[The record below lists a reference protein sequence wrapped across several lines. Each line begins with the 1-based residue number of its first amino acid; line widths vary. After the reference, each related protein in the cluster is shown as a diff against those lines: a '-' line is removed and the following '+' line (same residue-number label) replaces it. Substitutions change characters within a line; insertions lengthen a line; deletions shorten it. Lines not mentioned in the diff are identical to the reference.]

1 MCVAPVRT
9 YDGWNIHSLERNT
22 PVVHLTE
29 KKDSRGH
36 FKKRRSSWEV
46 DLITHKYRYKV
57 TSLISNIRGG
67 FLMKSTRNQ
76 NTRYQL
82 SALQPGRIFWK
93 SLRLL
98 LPHPLPWNQY
108 APSFQCASRETDDSK
123 SCQLLVLTL
132 NSRWIQG
139 FVHQEF
145 QHETQTAFLF
155 LNRKYVKLSDLQEHR
170 QTQCRW
176 VQ

>member
-1 MCVAPVRT
+1 M
-9 YDGWNIHSLERNT
+9 
-22 PVVHLTE
+22 
-29 KKDSRGH
+29 
-36 FKKRRSSWEV
+36 

-82 SALQPGRIFWK
+82 SAFQPGRIFWK

-132 NSRWIQG
+132 LVG
-139 FVHQEF
+139 FKVLCIKSFSTKHRRLF
-145 QHETQTAFLF
+145 FSSIGSTWSSQTC
-155 LNRKYVKLSDLQEHR
+155 KSTVKRSAGESNN
-170 QTQCRW
+170 QTPSSN
-176 VQ
+176 VIFVA